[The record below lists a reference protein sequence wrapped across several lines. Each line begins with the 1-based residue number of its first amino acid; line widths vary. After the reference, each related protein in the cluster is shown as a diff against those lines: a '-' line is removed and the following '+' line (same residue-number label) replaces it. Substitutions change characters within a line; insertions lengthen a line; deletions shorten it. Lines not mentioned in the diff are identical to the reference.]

1 MWRRE
6 PAAGME
12 RGMEQG
18 MNGASSARGHGRGR
32 RWLGAAP
39 RELLRAKSCPGAQVR
54 MQMSH
59 PDVSELLLAAFSR
72 ESPHG
77 HAAAP
82 AVSPAGRVWGAPAA
96 LSVRCQLRVV
106 PWGSHCLGKAQ
117 SGKKPKV
124 WI

>member
-1 MWRRE
+1 M
-6 PAAGME
+6 GME

-39 RELLRAKSCPGAQVR
+39 RELLRAKSCLGAQVR
-54 MQMSH
+54 MRMSH
-59 PDVSELLLAAFSR
+59 PDVSEPLLAAFSR

-77 HAAAP
+77 HAGAP
-82 AVSPAGRVWGAPAA
+82 AVSPAVRVWGAPVA
-96 LSVRCQLRVV
+96 LPVRCQPRVV
-106 PWGSHCLGKAQ
+106 PRGSHCLGKAQ